1 MQKCYYITLSLL
13 VGFLSLSLSDQMVL
27 LQSTWLDIQ
36 CFNLVY
42 RSSPYQGI
50 LVFADDFKC
59 SEDDAIKMGSP
70 LEYDSVSRRLAKKLS
85 RLMITKEEYVL
96 MKAILLLN
104 PGECV
109 HMRKIVK

>member
-1 MQKCYYITLSLL
+1 
-13 VGFLSLSLSDQMVL
+13 MVL

-59 SEDDAIKMGSP
+59 PKEDAKNMGSC
-70 LEYDSVSRRLAKKLS
+70 LAYDTASRQLAKKLT
-85 RLMITKEEYVL
+85 LLKITKEEYVL
-96 MKAILLLN
+96 MKAMLLLN
-104 PGECV
+104 PGRYTENMK
-109 HMRKIVK
+109 H